1 MRVTAAMEMVSKAS
15 EGERSVQCRSFLPKS
30 ILSMQMMKPSQK
42 QKRTKAPKARERRRR
57 KRAATWTG
65 SRIVMMVTL
74 RAWRWT
80 TCLMRAGNYTNLYVQ
95 LLMPNTNSPLSK
107 ASLHSYCGLII
118 IILSL
123 LQF

>member
-1 MRVTAAMEMVSKAS
+1 MSNVGLSTKRHSFNADDEAKSKAKKDK
-15 EGERSVQCRSFLPKS
+15 GPKGKGKKKKKKGS
-30 ILSMQMMKPSQK
+30 DLD
-42 QKRTKAPKARERRRR
+42 
-57 KRAATWTG
+57 G

-107 ASLHSYCGLII
+107 ASLHCYCGLII